1 MGAPPRLILARGIRL
16 QSQLLHFARGRD
28 YNSCPH
34 SDDHS
39 LDAAFLEKLSAVTA
53 GGIVL
58 NGAASAFG
66 GGRPD
71 QAAAAAQ
78 PHIAF
83 PKAPRDRIAVS
94 SYPFRAFINSPARN
108 RGGNATNA
116 ANAAA
121 TAAGNAAPTA
131 NAVPT
136 VPKMD
141 LTEFPAEVVK
151 KFNVNHI
158 EPNSNHFQSTD
169 PAYLDTFN
177 EALAKAGVKVAN
189 IAVGGRG
196 SFYDPD
202 PSVRATAITNAK
214 NWVDVGVKIGSPS
227 IRTHV
232 AASRASD
239 PNVDIAAA
247 SLKEIADYGAAQNV
261 VITLENDDPKS
272 EDAFFIVK
280 VIEAVNRPYLRA
292 LPDFGNSMLN
302 GDADF
307 DYRALQAMF
316 QHAYC
321 ICHVK
326 DGISDHDKFFSV
338 DLKKSFDILKAS
350 GYRGYLSMEFDAP
363 GDPYAATTKLI
374 EQTLQ
379 YLS

>member
-1 MGAPPRLILARGIRL
+1 MTPLTRR
-16 QSQLLHFARGRD
+16 
-28 YNSCPH
+28 
-34 SDDHS
+34 
-39 LDAAFLEKLSAVTA
+39 AFLEKLSAVTA

-58 NGAASAFG
+58 NGAATAFG
-66 GGRPD
+66 DGRPG
-71 QAAAAAQ
+71 QAAAAAAAAQ

-94 SYPFRAFINSPARN
+94 SYPFRAFINSPGRN
-108 RGGNATNA
+108 RGGNAPNA

-121 TAAGNAAPTA
+121 TAGANAAPTA
-131 NAVPT
+131 PPIPAVPT

-169 PAYLDTFN
+169 AAYLDSFN

-202 PSVRATAITNAK
+202 PAVRATAITNAK
-214 NWVDVGVKIGSPS
+214 NWVDVAVKIGSPS
-227 IRTHV
+227 IRTHI
-232 AASRASD
+232 AGSRASD
-239 PNVDIAAA
+239 PNVDLAAA
-247 SLKEIADYGAAQNV
+247 SLKEIADYGAAQDV

-280 VIEAVNRPYLRA
+280 VIEAVNRPYLHA

>member
-1 MGAPPRLILARGIRL
+1 
-16 QSQLLHFARGRD
+16 
-28 YNSCPH
+28 
-34 SDDHS
+34 
-39 LDAAFLEKLSAVTA
+39 
-53 GGIVL
+53 
-58 NGAASAFG
+58 
-66 GGRPD
+66 
-71 QAAAAAQ
+71 
-78 PHIAF
+78 
-83 PKAPRDRIAVS
+83 
-94 SYPFRAFINSPARN
+94 
-108 RGGNATNA
+108 
-116 ANAAA
+116 
-121 TAAGNAAPTA
+121 
-131 NAVPT
+131 
-136 VPKMD
+136 MD

-151 KFNVNHI
+151 KFNVSHI

-169 PAYLDTFN
+169 AAYLDTFN

-202 PSVRATAITNAK
+202 PTVRAAAITNAK
-214 NWVDVGVKIGSPS
+214 NWVDVAVKIGSPS

-232 AASRASD
+232 AGSRASD
-239 PNVDIAAA
+239 PNVDLAAE

-280 VIEAVNRPYLRA
+280 VIEAVSHPYLHA

-302 GDADF
+302 GDPDF

-326 DGISDHDKFFSV
+326 DGIADHDKFFSV
-338 DLKKSFDILKAS
+338 DLKKSFDIMKAS
-350 GYRGYLSMEFDAP
+350 GYRGYFSMEFDAT

>member
-1 MGAPPRLILARGIRL
+1 M
-16 QSQLLHFARGRD
+16 S
-28 YNSCPH
+28 
-34 SDDHS
+34 S
-39 LDAAFLEKLSAVTA
+39 LNRRAFLEKLSALTA

-58 NGAASAFG
+58 NGAQSAFG
-66 GGRPD
+66 AGRPD
-71 QAAAAAQ
+71 QAPAAAPQ

-83 PKAPRDRIAVS
+83 PTAPRDRIAVS
-94 SYPFRAFINSPARN
+94 SYPFRAYINSPARGN
-108 RGGNATNA
+108 RGGNNPANA
-116 ANAAA
+116 ANA
-121 TAAGNAAPTA
+121 P
-131 NAVPT
+131 AVPP

-141 LTEFPAEVVK
+141 LTEFPEHVVQ
-151 KFNVNHI
+151 KFNVSHI
-158 EPNSNHFQSTD
+158 EPNSRHFMSTD
-169 PAYLDTFN
+169 QAYLDSFN

-189 IAVGGRG
+189 IAVDGRG

-202 PSVRATAITNAK
+202 ASVQAGAITNAK
-214 NWVDVGVKIGSPS
+214 NWVDVAVKIGSPS

-232 AASRASD
+232 AGSRTSD
-239 PNVDIAAA
+239 PNVDRAAE

-280 VIEAVNRPYLRA
+280 VIEAVNHPYLRA
-292 LPDFGNSMLN
+292 LPDFANSMLN

-307 DYRALQAMF
+307 NYRALTAMF

-326 DGISDHDKFFSV
+326 DGESTGNGGMVTV
-338 DLKKSFDILKAS
+338 DIKKSFDILKAS
-350 GYRGYLSMEFDAP
+350 GYRGFCSMEYDAK

>member
-1 MGAPPRLILARGIRL
+1 MT
-16 QSQLLHFARGRD
+16 
-28 YNSCPH
+28 
-34 SDDHS
+34 S
-39 LDAAFLEKLSAVTA
+39 LSRRAFLERVSALTA

-66 GGRPD
+66 GGRPN
-71 QAAAAAQ
+71 QSAAVPE

-83 PKAPRDRIAVS
+83 PTAPRDRIAVS
-94 SYPFRAFINSPARN
+94 SYPFRAFINSPSGRN
-108 RGGNATNA
+108 RGGNA
-116 ANAAA
+116 ANAP
-121 TAAGNAAPTA
+121 N
-131 NAVPT
+131 VPP

-141 LTEFPAEVVK
+141 LTDFPAEVVK
-151 KFNVNHI
+151 KFNVSHI
-158 EPNSNHFQSTD
+158 EPNSRHFQSAD
-169 PAYLDTFN
+169 PTYLDSFN

-189 IAVGGRG
+189 IAVDGRG

-202 PSVRATAITNAK
+202 PSVRAGAITNAK
-214 NWVDVGVKIGSPS
+214 NWVDVAVKIGSPS
-227 IRTHV
+227 IRAHV
-232 AASRASD
+232 AGSRTSD
-239 PNVDIAAA
+239 PNVDLAAE

-280 VIEAVNRPYLRA
+280 VIEAVNLPYLHA

-307 DYRALQAMF
+307 DFRALQAMF

-338 DLKKSFDILKAS
+338 DLKKSFDILKSS
-350 GYRGYLSMEFDAP
+350 GYRGYCSMEFDSA

>member
-1 MGAPPRLILARGIRL
+1 MR
-16 QSQLLHFARGRD
+16 HMK
-28 YNSCPH
+28 
-34 SDDHS
+34 S
-39 LDAAFLEKLSAVTA
+39 LTRRAFLEKLSAVTA
-53 GGIVL
+53 GCIVL
-58 NGAASAFG
+58 NGAAGAFES
-66 GGRPD
+66 GRPD
-71 QAAAAAQ
+71 QAAAVAAQ

-83 PKAPRDRIAVS
+83 PTAPRDRIAVS
-94 SYPFRAFINSPARN
+94 SYPFRAYINSPSGRN

-116 ANAAA
+116 PN
-121 TAAGNAAPTA
+121 APT
-131 NAVPT
+131 VT
-136 VPKMD
+136 KMD

-151 KFNVNHI
+151 KFNVSHI
-158 EPNSNHFQSTD
+158 EPNSRHFQSTD
-169 PAYLDTFN
+169 PAYLDSFN

-202 PSVRATAITNAK
+202 PAVRATAITNAK
-214 NWVDVGVKIGSPS
+214 NWVDVAVKIGSPS
-227 IRTHV
+227 IRTHI

-239 PNVDIAAA
+239 PNVDLAAE

-280 VIEAVNRPYLRA
+280 VIEAVNRPYLQA
-292 LPDFGNSMLN
+292 LPDFANSMLN

-307 DYRALQAMF
+307 NDRALQAMF

>member
-1 MGAPPRLILARGIRL
+1 M
-16 QSQLLHFARGRD
+16 
-28 YNSCPH
+28 
-34 SDDHS
+34 
-39 LDAAFLEKLSAVTA
+39 
-53 GGIVL
+53 
-58 NGAASAFG
+58 NGTASAFG
-66 GGRPD
+66 GLRPN
-71 QAAAAAQ
+71 QAAVATAQ

-83 PKAPRDRIAVS
+83 PTAPRDRIAVS

-108 RGGNATNA
+108 RGGNAPN
-116 ANAAA
+116 
-121 TAAGNAAPTA
+121 AGNSAPNAGVTA
-131 NAVPT
+131 PAVT
-136 VPKMD
+136 KMD

-151 KFNVNHI
+151 KFNVSHI

-169 PAYLDTFN
+169 PAYLDSFN

-202 PSVRATAITNAK
+202 PAVRAAAITNAK
-214 NWVDVGVKIGSPS
+214 NWVDVAVKIGSPS
-227 IRTHV
+227 IRTHI

-239 PNVDIAAA
+239 PNVDLAAE

-280 VIEAVNRPYLRA
+280 VIEAVNHPYLHA

-307 DYRALQAMF
+307 DSRALQAMF
-316 QHAYC
+316 QHSYC

-326 DGISDHDKFFSV
+326 DGIADHDKFFSV

-350 GYRGYLSMEFDAP
+350 GYRGFLSMEFDAQ